1 MSIVY
6 MITNR
11 SNSILRGLFAV
22 AFGVLLVA
30 WPLNTVGIIVKVVAA
45 FLIAVGVISLFLA
58 AKLKKSSGA
67 IPVVIFSSAV
77 ATLLF
82 GTLVF
87 LFPNFFVGFI
97 AFLFGA
103 LILVAGL
110 GQLANLYYSSK
121 HAKLSGSYFIIPILI
136 TLCGI
141 MLFFFPG
148 VSSEA
153 LTKIFGYTAIVYGVS
168 DIMQGWKLRDV
179 KFTKDGKYAMA
190 VEDVKYVEVEL
201 EEVDNKEAK

>member
-1 MSIVY
+1 

-22 AFGVLLVA
+22 AFGILLVA
-30 WPLNTVGIIVKVVAA
+30 WPLDTVGIIVKVVAA
-45 FLIAVGVISLFLA
+45 FLVVVGVISLFLA
-58 AKLKKSSGA
+58 AKLKQSNGA
-67 IPVVIFSSAV
+67 VPIVMFSSAV

-82 GTLVF
+82 GVLVF
-87 LFPNFFVGFI
+87 LFPKFFVGFI

-103 LILVAGL
+103 LILIAGL

-121 HAKLSGSYFIIPILI
+121 HTKLSGGYYIAPILI

-148 VSSEA
+148 LSSEV
-153 LTKIFGYTAIVYGVS
+153 LTKVFGYTTIVYGLS
-168 DIMQGWKLRDV
+168 DVVQGWKLRNV

-190 VEDVKYVEVEL
+190 VEDVKF
-201 EEVDNKEAK
+201 EEIGSENIKSEDNK

>member
-1 MSIVY
+1 MV
-6 MITNR
+6 TNR

-22 AFGVLLVA
+22 IFGVLLVA
-30 WPLNTVGIIVKVVAA
+30 WPLNTVGIIVKIVAA
-45 FLIAVGVISLFLA
+45 FLIAVGVVSLFLA

-67 IPVVIFSSAV
+67 IPLVMFSSAI

-82 GTLVF
+82 GTLIF

-103 LILVAGL
+103 VILIAGL

-121 HAKLSGSYFIIPILI
+121 YAKLSGGYYIAPILI

-148 VSSEA
+148 VSSQA
-153 LTKIFGYTAIVYGVS
+153 LTMIFGYTTIIYGLS
-168 DIMQGWKLRDV
+168 DIVQGWRLRNV
-179 KFTKDGKYAMA
+179 KFTKDGKCAMD
-190 VEDVKYVEVEL
+190 VEDAKF
-201 EEVDNKEAK
+201 EEIEY